1 MRAYIV
7 LLISIIL
14 FFGLLAGFAMCDD
27 AAIHCES
34 TDTTIEI
41 EGDAQ
46 PESWEQCPDVPEPD
60 SHQPVSVG
68 GDPDSRPTSD
78 ASPNHERSTPISG
91 PTTPILP
98 TAPELDRRFPE
109 RGPEPRQP
117 LRITEYM
124 VRDWTAFGGG
134 GQPQWIEL
142 HNPNAESITL
152 TTFEY
157 AYRAF
162 ANAPWEIIEV
172 PVVDFEIPAGGVVIL
187 ATQQVNSRRYSGI
200 EESQVYVLRIPNRL
214 KNGWRIN
221 GDPHLSRGA
230 VFEKPTPI
238 APKHEGGKRVSHHV
252 LPSESPAQDHYYG
265 SWADVGSP
273 GFYEEVAPRSPTHVH
288 KKVGLWVELKR
299 K

>member
-1 MRAYIV
+1 
-7 LLISIIL
+7 
-14 FFGLLAGFAMCDD
+14 MCDD

-34 TDTTIEI
+34 TETTIEI

-46 PESWEQCPDVPEPD
+46 PESWEQCPDVPQSTPEPVAPAQLETPPTHD
-60 SHQPVSVG
+60 SGPAPSNE
-68 GDPDSRPTSD
+68 P
-78 ASPNHERSTPISG
+78 STPIEQQA
-91 PTTPILP
+91 TPVLS
-98 TAPELDRRFPE
+98 TELPE
-109 RGPEPRQP
+109 RGPEPLRFP

-142 HNPNAESITL
+142 YNPNSESVAL

-172 PVVDFEIPAGGVVIL
+172 PIVDFEIPAGGVVIL
-187 ATQQVNSRRYSGI
+187 ATRRVNSRRYSGI

-221 GDPHLSRGA
+221 DDPHLSLGA
-230 VFEKPTPI
+230 VFEKSTPI

-265 SWADVGSP
+265 SWADIGSP
-273 GFYEEVAPRSPTHVH
+273 GFYAEVAPRSPTRIH
-288 KKVGLWVELKR
+288 KKAGLWAELKR
-299 K
+299 KL